1 MFSKLYDLIVFIT
14 NNYSSMP
21 EEFRNQFPEN
31 VCINLRLGISAIDS
45 SIENFEN
52 DEK

>member
-1 MFSKLYDLIVFIT
+1 MFKKLYELLVYLT

-21 EEFRNQFPEN
+21 EDFKSNFPEAT
-31 VCINLRLGISAIDS
+31 CINLRLGVSSIDS

-52 DEK
+52 DEN